1 MQRPALKRFGQH
13 FLAPEWVVKVIKAI
27 APKPDDDFFEIGPG
41 RGALTAPLA
50 AGVRSLTAFE
60 IDRGLAADLRASAPS
75 NLEPV
80 LGASN
85 DSGVK
90 SGAVRRMRDAIGRRL
105 IALGGSVVADEGLRQ
120 RALHL

>member
-1 MQRPALKRFGQH
+1 MT
-13 FLAPEWVVKVIKAI
+13 
-27 APKPDDDFFEIGPG
+27 DD
-41 RGALTAPLA
+41 RH
-50 AGVRSLTAFE
+50 
-60 IDRGLAADLRASAPS
+60 DRGSARDLTLMLAQDRIADLRASAPS